1 MKTKGLKH
9 TIVSKKLKVET
20 ARLEALSDEEFEEE
34 REQTIAFKQEIYEE
48 ADKVIL
54 KYYDKLLVIHEKE
67 VILLEKKG
75 KLNRM
80 RQSLIQII
88 GLDIYNK
95 RVDTILPN
103 RIFEI

>member
-1 MKTKGLKH
+1 MKTKGLKP

>member
-9 TIVSKKLKVET
+9 TIVSEKLKVET
-20 ARLEALSDEEFEEE
+20 ARLEALSDEQFEEE
-34 REQTIAFKQEIYEE
+34 RKQTIAFKQEVYEA

-54 KYYDKLLVIHEKE
+54 RYYDKLLVIHEKE

>member
-9 TIVSKKLKVET
+9 TIVSEKLKEET

>member
-9 TIVSKKLKVET
+9 TIVSEKLKLET
-20 ARLEALSDEEFEEE
+20 ARLKALSDEEFEEE
-34 REQTIAFKQEIYEE
+34 REQAIAFKQEVYDE

-54 KYYDKLLVIHEKE
+54 RYYDKRLVIHEKE
-67 VILLEKKG
+67 VILLERKG
-75 KLNRM
+75 KLNKM